1 MIPQCAN
8 ALAAGL
14 PAMSDK
20 RNFSHYKLAALFGFA
35 GFVLGWLTRPLVE
48 ARATALEWRELVAHV
63 SGELEPALM
72 QTATQTL
79 VHIAFFGFACALLGY
94 VAARMTR

>member
-1 MIPQCAN
+1 
-8 ALAAGL
+8 
-14 PAMSDK
+14 MSD
-20 RNFSHYKLAALFGFA
+20 RRDFSHYKLAALFGFA

-48 ARATALEWRELVAHV
+48 ARAAALEWQELLAHV
-63 SGELEPALM
+63 SGELDPALT

-94 VAARMTR
+94 VTARMSQ